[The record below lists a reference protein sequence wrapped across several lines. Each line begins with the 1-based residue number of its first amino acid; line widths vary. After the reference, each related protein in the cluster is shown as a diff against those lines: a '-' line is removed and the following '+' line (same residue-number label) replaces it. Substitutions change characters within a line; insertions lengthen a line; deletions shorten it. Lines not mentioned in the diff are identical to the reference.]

1 MVDRIGQQFGNYRL
15 VRLLGKGGFAEV
27 YLGEHLYIKR
37 QAAVKLLRTTLEQRD
52 LEKFLVEAQRL
63 VDVAHPHIV
72 RVLDFAVEDE
82 VPYLVMEYAPNGTL
96 RTRYPRGSRLALA
109 EIIPYITQ
117 AADALQYIHD
127 QRLVHRDIKPENML
141 LGSQQELLL
150 SDFGVAAIAH
160 ATNSLDLQGHSGTP
174 PYMAP
179 EQIQGRPR
187 PASDQYALGIVVYEW
202 LSGSPPFGG
211 SISEIIG
218 QHMFATPPLLRETLP
233 SLAPQVEAVIFKA
246 LAKDPKERFESVQL
260 FAQHLEQA
268 YREMGSPSLVAT
280 PLLAPALSSEPVLS
294 RVSLQDAAFSS
305 AAPSPESTPTMETAH
320 QRVDADSMVLAAGVA
335 TPQHEV
341 TSHEKRDLTTR
352 RLEDDVTPDDAL
364 PPVLAPV
371 SSSISS
377 RGTKLLETQT
387 PSQRKK
393 VLPRRALV
401 AGLAAL
407 VVGGGAIAYIIQ
419 EAEQTG
425 RQSNIAGTVQQ
436 TPQGSTPQSA
446 ATAQAKS
453 PASNTSSSG
462 SQPGSAPGTKAPTHS
477 TSPTQSASQSAAQP
491 SSQPTSAAG
500 STPTQPT
507 QSTQPTQATQ
517 PTPQPVQLA
526 LQITDCPQSVNNNT
540 NVPVTVT
547 ANQPGVNTQLVV
559 TYDLVSDIFKSQV
572 QPTGSDDSVVL
583 TWHVGLVKSLLG
595 SLLNAHVT
603 AVATDQNGKQVQ
615 SASVTV
621 QVHLL

>member
-37 QAAVKLLRTTLEQRD
+37 QAAVKLLRTTLEQRE

-72 RVLDFAVEDE
+72 RVLDFAVEDG

-96 RTRYPRGSRLALA
+96 RTCYPRGSRLALDA
-109 EIIPYITQ
+109 IIPYITQ
-117 AADALQYIHD
+117 AAAALQYIHD

-160 ATNSLDLQGHSGTP
+160 ATQSLDLQGHSGTP

-179 EQIQGRPR
+179 EQIQGKPR

-211 SISEIIG
+211 SISEVIG

-233 SLAPQVEAVIFKA
+233 SLAPQIEAVIFKA
-246 LAKDPKERFESVQL
+246 LAKDPKERFENVQL

-268 YREMGSPSLVAT
+268 YREADSPSLAAT
-280 PLLAPALSSEPVLS
+280 RLLVPALAPEPALS
-294 RVSLQDAAFSS
+294 RVSLQDSAFS
-305 AAPSPESTPTMETAH
+305 AATPPPESTLTMETTRNQAG
-320 QRVDADSMVLAAGVA
+320 VDAVVVPAEVVPA
-335 TPQHEV
+335 QHI
-341 TSHEKRDLTTR
+341 TASHEDHALATS
-352 RLEDDVTPDDAL
+352 RLEDDDPDASL
-364 PPVLAPV
+364 PPAALDAASPTV
-371 SSSISS
+371 SG
-377 RGTKLLETQT
+377 RATKLLEAQT
-387 PSQRKK
+387 PSSIRTKT
-393 VLPRRALV
+393 LPRRTLV

-407 VVGGGAIAYIIQ
+407 IVGGGAIAYIIQ
-419 EAEQTG
+419 QAEQTG
-425 RQSNIAGTVQQ
+425 RQSNIAGSGAAPQ
-436 TPQGSTPQSA
+436 TPQSSTPQSGTTTQTKTTA
-446 ATAQAKS
+446 AH
-453 PASNTSSSG
+453 TSSSG
-462 SQPGSAPGTKAPTHS
+462 SQPGTTPGTQVPTRS
-477 TSPTQSASQSAAQP
+477 TSPVQPGSQAGSQPGSQPPPQSAP
-491 SSQPTSAAG
+491 AAG

-507 QSTQPTQATQ
+507 Q
-517 PTPQPVQLA
+517 PTPQPVQLT
-526 LQITDCPQSVNNNT
+526 LQITNCPQNVNNNT

-547 ANQPGVNTQLVV
+547 ANQPGVSTQLIV
-559 TYDLVSDIFKSQV
+559 TYDLVSDIFKSQL

-615 SASVTV
+615 SPSVQV

>member
-37 QAAVKLLRTTLEQRD
+37 QAAVKLLRTTLEQRG

-72 RVLDFAVEDE
+72 RVLDFAVEDG

-96 RTRYPRGSRLALA
+96 RTRYPRGSRLKLA
-109 EIIPYITQ
+109 EIIPYVTQ

-160 ATNSLDLQGHSGTP
+160 ATQSLDLQGHSGTP

-179 EQIQGRPR
+179 EQIEGRPR
-187 PASDQYALGIVVYEW
+187 PASDQYALGIVAYEW
-202 LSGSPPFGG
+202 LSGSPPFAG

-246 LAKDPKERFESVQL
+246 LAKDPKERFENVQL

-268 YREMGSPSLVAT
+268 YREMDSPSLEAT
-280 PLLAPALSSEPVLS
+280 QLLAPALPPVPALS
-294 RVSLQDAAFSS
+294 RVSLQDSAFS
-305 AAPSPESTPTMETAH
+305 AATPPPESTLTMETTHH
-320 QRVDADSMVLAAGVA
+320 QAGVDSGA
-335 TPQHEV
+335 LLIAKHEV
-341 TSHEKRDLTTR
+341 LPHQDRDLATR

-364 PPVLAPV
+364 PPALVPV
-371 SSSISS
+371 SSSVS
-377 RGTKLLETQT
+377 GKETKLLEARV
-387 PSQRKK
+387 PSPRKK
-393 VLPRRALV
+393 ALPRRALV

-407 VVGGGAIAYIIQ
+407 GVGGGAIAYIIQ

-425 RQSNIAGTVQQ
+425 RQSNIAGAVQQ
-436 TPQGSTPQSA
+436 TPRGSTPQSG
-446 ATAQAKS
+446 ATAQAKT

-462 SQPGSAPGTKAPTHS
+462 SQPGSAPGTQAPTRS
-477 TSPTQSASQSAAQP
+477 TSPAPSGSQP
-491 SSQPTSAAG
+491 SSQPTTAAG
-500 STPTQPT
+500 STPTQA
-507 QSTQPTQATQ
+507 TQPTSQ
-517 PTPQPVQLA
+517 PTPQPVQLT
-526 LQITDCPQSVNNNT
+526 LQITNCPQNVNNNT

-547 ANQPGVNTQLVV
+547 ANQPGVNTQLIV
-559 TYDLVSDIFKSQV
+559 TYDLLSDIFKSQV

-583 TWHVGLVKSLLG
+583 TWQVGLVKSLLG

-615 SASVTV
+615 SPSVTV